1 MTKRQKFIVTSAIL
15 AFGLASL
22 QFVDETYRYLAI
34 GVLTLISGLL
44 TLWCLRDA
52 LSGIRWVTTVLLP
65 ILFTSGVALFYFL
78 LPSNIL
84 SQLPIIVLYAV
95 GIYALL
101 LTENIF
107 SVAAIRTIQL
117 LRAAHAVGFLL
128 TLLTSFFL
136 FDTIFSFRFYYW
148 FNALAVFLV
157 SIPIYLQGLWS
168 INLEEKLTK
177 EIISYSFFLS
187 LVNLELAFILSF
199 YPVTIAMASLL
210 LTTAIYV
217 NLGFVQ
223 AKLQDRLFKKTIYEY
238 LVVAVTVLFVLIWT
252 AKWGG

>member
-1 MTKRQKFIVTSAIL
+1 M
-15 AFGLASL
+15 
-22 QFVDETYRYLAI
+22 
-34 GVLTLISGLL
+34 
-44 TLWCLRDA
+44 
-52 LSGIRWVTTVLLP
+52 TTVLLP
-65 ILFTSGVALFYFL
+65 ILFTGGVALFYFL

-84 SQLPIIVLYAV
+84 SQLPVIILYAV

-128 TLLTSFFL
+128 TLATSFFL

-148 FNALAVFLV
+148 FNAIAVFLV
-157 SIPIYLQGLWS
+157 SVPIYLQGLWS

-177 EIISYSFFLS
+177 EVILYSVFLS
-187 LVNLELAFILSF
+187 LINLELAFIISF

-217 NLGFVQ
+217 NLGLVQ

-238 LVVAVTVLFVLIWT
+238 LVVAVTVIFVLIWT